1 MLEPRAVRTI
11 VKLVVG
17 EDRVS
22 RMYRSY
28 TDLDRSYQGRF
39 NDYRTITYR
48 TNHFMPFSLADIDSI
63 RKALKSADPKIE
75 VYGTAH
81 NGEGYLH
88 LKIRNVDAPSY

>member
-1 MLEPRAVRTI
+1 MLEPRAARMI
-11 VKLVVG
+11 VKLVLG

-22 RMYRSY
+22 RMHRSY
-28 TDLDRSYQGRF
+28 TDLDRSYMGRF

-63 RKALKSADPKIE
+63 RKALKSADPKIK

-81 NGEGYLH
+81 NGTGYLN

>member
-1 MLEPRAVRTI
+1 MLEPRAARTI
-11 VKLVVG
+11 VKLVLG

-28 TDLDRSYQGRF
+28 TDLDRSSIGRF

-48 TNHFMPFSLADIDSI
+48 SNHFMPFSRTDIDSI
-63 RKALKSADPKIE
+63 RKALTSADPNVK

-81 NGEGYLH
+81 NGEGYLN
-88 LKIRNVDAPSY
+88 LKIRNVNAPSY

>member
-1 MLEPRAVRTI
+1 MLEPRAARTI
-11 VKLVVG
+11 VKLVLG

-28 TDLDRSYQGRF
+28 TDIDRSYVGRS

-48 TNHFMPFSLADIDSI
+48 TNHFMPFSLADIDCI
-63 RKALKSADPKIE
+63 RKALTSADPKIK

-81 NGEGYLH
+81 NGEGYLN
-88 LKIRNVDAPSY
+88 LKIRNIDAPSY

>member
-1 MLEPRAVRTI
+1 MLEPRAARTI
-11 VKLVVG
+11 VKLVLG

-22 RMYRSY
+22 RMHRSY
-28 TDLDRSYQGRF
+28 TDLDRSYMGRF

-88 LKIRNVDAPSY
+88 LKIRNVDAPTY